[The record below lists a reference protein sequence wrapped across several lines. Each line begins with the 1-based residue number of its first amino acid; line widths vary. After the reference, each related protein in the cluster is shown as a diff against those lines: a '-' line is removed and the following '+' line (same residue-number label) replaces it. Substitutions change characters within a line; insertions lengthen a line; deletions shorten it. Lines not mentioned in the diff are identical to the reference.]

1 MEAEM
6 RTMQPTRKAAALWLA
21 LLWGADAAF
30 AQVVPAPGPASA
42 PRAASDAQA
51 THVKPRPRMHR
62 KGAQPPAAAASSS
75 TDGTGTSAG
84 SRGSGGSDGLP
95 GTGAAAG
102 SGGAADMRGEPV
114 RKP

>member
-1 MEAEM
+1 MEADM

-21 LLWGADAAF
+21 LLCGVDAAF
-30 AQVVPAPGPASA
+30 AQVPPAPGAASA
-42 PRAASDAQA
+42 PLAASDAQA
-51 THVKPRPRMHR
+51 THGKRGPRTHPKDARL
-62 KGAQPPAAAASSS
+62 PTAAAPSS
-75 TDGTGTSAG
+75 TDGAGTSAG

-102 SGGAADMRGEPV
+102 SGGSADMRGEPV